1 MNRFILDLAKCI
13 KVHVNGDDELYEE
26 QNLIKL
32 LPKNDNINKTE
43 FTSSEKRVKFFRS
56 SILHN

>member
-1 MNRFILDLAKCI
+1 MNRFILDLAKYI

-26 QNLIKL
+26 LNLIKL

-43 FTSSEKRVKFFRS
+43 FTSSEKRVNFFRS